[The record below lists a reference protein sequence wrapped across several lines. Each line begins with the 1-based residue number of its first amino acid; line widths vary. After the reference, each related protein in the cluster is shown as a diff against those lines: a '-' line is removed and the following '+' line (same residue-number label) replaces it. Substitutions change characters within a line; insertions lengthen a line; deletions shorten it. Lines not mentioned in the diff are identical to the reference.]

1 MKRKNRCRIVSVI
14 VAAACAAGL
23 GGCRETPDESAV
35 VDKSD
40 GISEAVEAEPLAD
53 GETRIIEV
61 PERWEQ
67 TEKWNKDRWIFR
79 ADVELESVEAGNLPV
94 VELKQRS
101 MTQEELEELVEYFAD
116 GEELYVPLQTT
127 KDVYQEKLDRIRNM
141 EGVYSVYTIDTVMGD
156 KADKLEQGLELA
168 PEEGT
173 QSQETAEIA
182 FGPRRADPA
191 EDAATD
197 RRKYISEETDSMD
210 LYFSADIGEDRESTI
225 SVRKY
230 DPDAGLSGKFE
241 WMTGDQILYQ
251 KSDIDVYQSMHAEY
265 ADVSDTDRAW
275 EQLLDQCTAMMREQN
290 IDQEE
295 GRRQAEA
302 FLEEMGITDKSCSY
316 AEPVLWFPEGSY
328 QEDLANTY
336 YDSLWQAD
344 LSRAE
349 AGYVYTFHNE
359 ISGLPV
365 DLLSGGNLLGIS
377 DSGAETDS
385 YAPPFPVESI
395 TVAVTESGVKMF
407 SWTGMSETVSTVME
421 NTSVLPFEKI
431 RDRIVQYLSYCF
443 PGSQPDDSESV
454 FEYDLQDITFGYSY
468 ITAYENPDHA
478 WAVPAWLVE
487 LKSGSDMYDLTG
499 KREMENMQWTY
510 LTVNALDGSVI
521 QNR

>member
-1 MKRKNRCRIVSVI
+1 
-14 VAAACAAGL
+14 
-23 GGCRETPDESAV
+23 
-35 VDKSD
+35 
-40 GISEAVEAEPLAD
+40 
-53 GETRIIEV
+53 
-61 PERWEQ
+61 
-67 TEKWNKDRWIFR
+67 
-79 ADVELESVEAGNLPV
+79 
-94 VELKQRS
+94 
-101 MTQEELEELVEYFAD
+101 
-116 GEELYVPLQTT
+116 
-127 KDVYQEKLDRIRNM
+127 
-141 EGVYSVYTIDTVMGD
+141 
-156 KADKLEQGLELA
+156 
-168 PEEGT
+168 
-173 QSQETAEIA
+173 
-182 FGPRRADPA
+182 
-191 EDAATD
+191 
-197 RRKYISEETDSMD
+197 
-210 LYFSADIGEDRESTI
+210 
-225 SVRKY
+225 
-230 DPDAGLSGKFE
+230 
-241 WMTGDQILYQ
+241 
-251 KSDIDVYQSMHAEY
+251 
-265 ADVSDTDRAW
+265 
-275 EQLLDQCTAMMREQN
+275 
-290 IDQEE
+290 
-295 GRRQAEA
+295 
-302 FLEEMGITDKSCSY
+302 MGITDKSCSY